1 MFCHKSYTIGCPWF
15 NIANSRIQTNI
26 RIRYKKQYRS
36 FTVVYVLINYLVV
49 CKLCVVKLHLL
60 NKKVSVSSDILVG
73 HVTSSQNES
82 GLSKYLMVLE

>member
-49 CKLCVVKLHLL
+49 CKLCVVKLHLYL
-60 NKKVSVSSDILVG
+60 EPAWLFGIG
-73 HVTSSQNES
+73 RFF
-82 GLSKYLMVLE
+82 GLCKI